1 MADKELK
8 QKIKD
13 QEAYI
18 YGLQYE
24 IQLLKHQLENF
35 ESLQREK
42 CFECE
47 KKSVVELADA
57 EFKLMELKEKIERLI
72 K

>member
-13 QEAYI
+13 QEVCI

-42 CFECE
+42 CCECE